1 MNSERRT
8 SISMLF
14 VDDEPSIR
22 LTLPPILEEQG
33 FQVRV
38 ADSIASAL
46 QEVWS
51 QKVDVLL
58 SDLNINEPRDGFLIV
73 KAARAANPSCVAIL
87 LTGYPDFESAVEAI
101 DSDVDAYF
109 SKTSRCRDV
118 VADHPKETLCENL
131 PSVVARCTTPGWN
144 PLLRDN
150 SVCILL
156 PNSACTSQ
164 TARISSTLRI

>member
-1 MNSERRT
+1 MTEVTTQCDHSYRQRNKRTIWNTLFVLSMLSRYLHLNSERRT

-22 LTLPPILEEQG
+22 LTLPLILEEQG

-51 QKVDVLL
+51 QKFDVLL

-73 KAARAANPSCVAIL
+73 KAARAANPSCVNIL

-101 DSDVDAYF
+101 DSDVDAYLI
-109 SKTSRCRDV
+109 KPADV
-118 VADHPKETLCENL
+118 EM
-131 PSVVARCTTPGWN
+131 
-144 PLLRDN
+144 LL
-150 SVCILL
+150 
-156 PNSACTSQ
+156 Q
-164 TARISSTLRI
+164 TIQKKLAAKIPRQS

>member
-51 QKVDVLL
+51 QKFDVLL

-101 DSDVDAYF
+101 DSDVDAYLV
-109 SKTSRCRDV
+109 KPADV
-118 VADHPKETLCENL
+118 EM
-131 PSVVARCTTPGWN
+131 
-144 PLLRDN
+144 LL
-150 SVCILL
+150 
-156 PNSACTSQ
+156 Q
-164 TARISSTLRI
+164 TIQKKLAAKIPRQS